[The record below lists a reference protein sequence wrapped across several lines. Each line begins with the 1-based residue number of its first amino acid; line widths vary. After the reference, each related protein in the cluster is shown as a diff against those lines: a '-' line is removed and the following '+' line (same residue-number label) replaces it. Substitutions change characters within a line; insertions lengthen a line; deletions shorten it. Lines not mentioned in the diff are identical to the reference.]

1 MNRMKIAAA
10 VASVALLVSG
20 CTYGRDDASKE
31 TALEIVDG
39 VDNPLSTGGNALP
52 SKDFTMKAE
61 MVIRSQKTSE
71 PTRGRMEIS
80 YDAETSTLKA
90 TSSSPDENSTIY
102 LVKNDNNYNAYENI
116 DGLWS
121 KETLNKA
128 TFDNALTGATA
139 GLSDLHQLIEDSDD
153 VDVEVTD
160 DYYILSAEPP
170 AGTLTSMT
178 KQFDD
183 NGAEEEAEDAEKG
196 QIEFAI
202 AKNSK
207 KLTAMKVKID
217 RRLHPRRRGRRT
229 PPVLLREDRDTAP
242 ASRARAEIGDHEHDK
257 DRESESRRPPRGR
270 RPPALRLLE
279 FIEAAGLW
287 PAPGRGHHQP
297 VPAGVEVPA
306 LDSRP
311 GRRRP
316 PRRRRRGHAGLP
328 RHALG

>member
-1 MNRMKIAAA
+1 
-10 VASVALLVSG
+10 
-20 CTYGRDDASKE
+20 
-31 TALEIVDG
+31 
-39 VDNPLSTGGNALP
+39 
-52 SKDFTMKAE
+52 
-61 MVIRSQKTSE
+61 
-71 PTRGRMEIS
+71 MEIS

-121 KETLNKA
+121 KETLNKT

-183 NGAEEEAEDAEKG
+183 DGAEEEAEDAEKG

-207 KLTAMKVKID
+207 KLTAMKVKIKGSKD
-217 RRLHPRRRGRRT
+217 KTYGNYSLTYDIKISDDANVSLKVPDEAKNAPTQG
-229 PPVLLREDRDTAP
+229 VLE
-242 ASRARAEIGDHEHDK
+242 
-257 DRESESRRPPRGR
+257 
-270 RPPALRLLE
+270 
-279 FIEAAGLW
+279 
-287 PAPGRGHHQP
+287 
-297 VPAGVEVPA
+297 
-306 LDSRP
+306 
-311 GRRRP
+311 
-316 PRRRRRGHAGLP
+316 
-328 RHALG
+328 

>member
-52 SKDFTMKAE
+52 SKDFNMKAE

-121 KETLNKA
+121 KETLNKT

-207 KLTAMKVKID
+207 KLTAMKVKIKGSKD
-217 RRLHPRRRGRRT
+217 KTYGNYSLTYDIKISDDANVSLKVPDEAKNAPTQG
-229 PPVLLREDRDTAP
+229 VLE
-242 ASRARAEIGDHEHDK
+242 
-257 DRESESRRPPRGR
+257 
-270 RPPALRLLE
+270 
-279 FIEAAGLW
+279 
-287 PAPGRGHHQP
+287 
-297 VPAGVEVPA
+297 
-306 LDSRP
+306 
-311 GRRRP
+311 
-316 PRRRRRGHAGLP
+316 
-328 RHALG
+328 